1 MNSKAIK
8 FDNNTV
14 KGVLND
20 IQSYCYFYGCG
31 CGYGDGWYHPNKDC
45 SFCDLK
51 DGCMFQK
58 YKYPANWDLDTCG
71 KNINEYND
79 KTLEVLQYIKSYCK
93 KREEK
98 GKCNEECKFW
108 GIHQEN
114 CGFYCC
120 IEKSYS
126 PEEWE
131 INDIPPSKIFYR

>member
-1 MNSKAIK
+1 MKINSNASKI
-8 FDNNTV
+8 DNDTI

-20 IQSYCYFYGCG
+20 IESYCWFCG
-31 CGYGDGWYHPNKDC
+31 CDGFYNDNENCP
-45 SFCDLK
+45 FYDLK
-51 DGCMFQK
+51 DGCMFK
-58 YKYPANWDLDTCG
+58 VYKYPANWNLDICG
-71 KNINEYND
+71 KNINKYND
-79 KTLEVLQYIKSYCK
+79 ETLEVLQYIKSYCK

-131 INDIPPSKIFYR
+131 INDIPPSKIFYK